1 MWAVTP
7 LTRAP
12 LPSLE
17 LPPCPISMDPWLAAG
32 VRVTSPR
39 RPSASPA
46 RPSRR
51 NSLVKSK
58 WQSGLRFNPL
68 LNVWTALSIRSRWCP
83 PWRRRWPMWR
93 PPSNSSVVGSMT
105 STAPAFQSWRHTW
118 NKWRRLWHCRLWTL
132 TSIAGNGHSPSRASR
147 GLPTRTTLTPGLHA
161 SSWPENISTSQM
173 RPHPTLPHAIAY
185 RARLILVS
193 SCASGTSAWGT
204 SGCLMQGFFG
214 DAWTTS
220 ASVQT
225 CRQCWG
231 HSRPNCSRNGI
242 LWLPKRRRGPISS
255 TCVSGLMLS
264 WLWARIERY
273 SRMLPKRH

>member
-1 MWAVTP
+1 MNQQHVGSTIWTWSWP
-7 LTRAP
+7 TNYLRF
-12 LPSLE
+12 S
-17 LPPCPISMDPWLAAG
+17 
-32 VRVTSPR
+32 
-39 RPSASPA
+39 A

-161 SSWPENISTSQM
+161 SSWPRTSRHRRCDRIRLCRMPSPIAQGWFWC
-173 RPHPTLPHAIAY
+173 HHALP
-185 RARLILVS
+185 
-193 SCASGTSAWGT
+193 
-204 SGCLMQGFFG
+204 
-214 DAWTTS
+214 
-220 ASVQT
+220 
-225 CRQCWG
+225 
-231 HSRPNCSRNGI
+231 
-242 LWLPKRRRGPISS
+242 GP
-255 TCVSGLMLS
+255 
-264 WLWARIERY
+264 
-273 SRMLPKRH
+273 RHEEPLAV